1 MKQLLLFTGLLSSLC
16 VQGQMITLFEAGG
29 GAAQSMYAGFGNGI
43 TSSADESGSFIQ
55 LSGPS
60 NDSIKILFNNEI
72 PSGADF
78 WITGRIPQME
88 IYAQLELFAD
98 MTLPQTADF
107 SYEVSTDSL
116 NWNAVPFANP
126 NVPVAFDN
134 SAGNKFLRL
143 SVRLNESDSARFS
156 YNYVSVKA
164 DSTFFVSLE
173 EKTKFPGSV
182 TAFKQTVT
190 VSMDQPAAYTL
201 GVYDLNGRSVF
212 TADGNGSQT
221 FETSRLEGI
230 YLVVIHSAD
239 RQLIRRCYFAD

>member
-1 MKQLLLFTGLLSSLC
+1 MKQLLLFTIFLSGFC
-16 VQGQMITLFEAGG
+16 VQAQTITLFEAGG
-29 GAAQSMYAGFGNGI
+29 GAAQSMYEGFGNSI
-43 TSSADESGSFIQ
+43 VSSADESGSYIQ

-60 NDSIKILFNNEI
+60 NDSIKVFFNNEV

-107 SYEVSTDSL
+107 SYAVSTDSL
-116 NWNAVPFANP
+116 TWNTVPLSNP

-173 EKTKFPGSV
+173 ETTKFPGSV
-182 TAFKQTVT
+182 TAFKQTVM
-190 VSMDQPAAYTL
+190 VSMDQPDAYTL
-201 GVYDLNGRSVF
+201 GVYDLNGRDVF
-212 TADGNGSQT
+212 TANGNGSQT
-221 FETSRLEGI
+221 FETNSLEGI
-230 YLVVIHSAD
+230 YLVVIQSTD
-239 RQLIRRCYFAD
+239 RQLIRRCYFGE

>member
-1 MKQLLLFTGLLSSLC
+1 MKQLLFFTVFLSGLG
-16 VQGQMITLFEAGG
+16 VQGQTITIFEAGG

-43 TSSADESGSFIQ
+43 TMSADESESFFEN
-55 LSGPS
+55 SGPS
-60 NDSIKILFNNEI
+60 NDSIKVLFYNAV
-72 PSGADF
+72 PSGADL
-78 WITGRIPQME
+78 WITGRIPQMD

-98 MTLPQTADF
+98 MTLPQTAGF
-107 SYEVSTDSL
+107 SYSVSTDSI
-116 NWNAVPFANP
+116 NWNTVPLSNP

-164 DSTFFVSLE
+164 NSNFFVNLE
-173 EKTKFPGSV
+173 ETTEFPGSV
-182 TAFKQTVT
+182 TAFRQTVT
-190 VSMDQPAAYTL
+190 VNMDQPDAYKL

-221 FETSRLEGI
+221 FETSGLEGI
-230 YLVVIHSAD
+230 YLVAIHCAGQ
-239 RQLIRRCYFAD
+239 QLIRRCYFAE

>member
-1 MKQLLLFTGLLSSLC
+1 MKQLLLFTVFLSGLC
-16 VQGQMITLFEAGG
+16 VQGQTITLFEAGG
-29 GAAQSMYAGFGNGI
+29 GAAQSMYAGFGNTI
-43 TSSADESGSFIQ
+43 TSSVDESESYVQF
-55 LSGPS
+55 SGPS
-60 NDSIKILFNNEI
+60 NDSIKVFFNNEV

-78 WITGRIPQME
+78 WITRRIPQME

-107 SYEVSTDSL
+107 SYAVSTDSL
-116 NWNAVPFANP
+116 NWNTVPFANP

-143 SVRLNESDSARFS
+143 YVRLNESDSARFS

-164 DSTFFVSLE
+164 NSTFFVSLE
-173 EKTKFPGSV
+173 ETTKFPGSV
-182 TAFKQTVT
+182 TAFRQTVT
-190 VSMDQPAAYTL
+190 VSMDQPNAYTL